1 MGLRVTSAVPT
12 LLAHCKAVGLP
23 EPETEVRFHPVR
35 RWRADLLWNQPRK
48 LIVEVDGGTWIAG
61 GGRHNR
67 PQGYE
72 NDNEKAAHALMAG
85 YPVLK
90 VTPRQVKSGEAVK
103 WIEALLRGSDGDSQ
117 LGVYGT
123 VEPSQRS
130 GGTSRGL

>member
-1 MGLRVTSAVPT
+1 MVRGDDVCHWHCPRHDLFESVPYHEAQVTSAVPT
-12 LLAHCKAVGLP
+12 LIAHCKAVGLP

-48 LIVEVDGGTWIAG
+48 LIVEVDGGTWIKG

-90 VTPRQVKSGEAVK
+90 VTPRQVKSGDAVK
-103 WIEALLRGSDGDSQ
+103 WIEALLKG
-117 LGVYGT
+117 
-123 VEPSQRS
+123 E
-130 GGTSRGL
+130 